1 MTQIRHQEDIT
12 AELRHQ
18 EDITAALGDTFNQ
31 LLTNLEDLSSFESSS
46 HIPTAC
52 SFESSLHSPTACSF
66 ESSSHI
72 PTALKRD
79 LRDFMN
85 MSTNSQNVSS
95 LSKGLVS
102 NWDSGYWAS
111 GELNV
116 GDDEASFFH
125 FSRKDFEQVAQI
137 LGRSLLSRDPGYQ
150 DDFYCPDDEDLPDFD
165 LSKLVN
171 PHEEDLPDFDL
182 SKLVNTYEEDLPDFD
197 LSKLVSPPSIYSSTT
212 DLPHLLNPISLSEP
226 VNLIGTEEKINV
238 SDLLEAKQVNLFEEE
253 KGLRLSEAD
262 LPVEPTHDDE
272 DLFSRMD
279 QLFETKKAEKIHN
292 GIPKDTMV
300 EKMSLQNNG
309 TKEDIKEFA
318 KKWDYILEF
327 FRRFDPLC
335 APEDLIINH
344 SIFIFQG

>member
-46 HIPTAC
+46 HIPTA
-52 SFESSLHSPTACSF
+52 
-66 ESSSHI
+66 
-72 PTALKRD
+72 LKRD
-79 LRDFMN
+79 LLDFMN

-116 GDDEASFFH
+116 GEDEANSFH
-125 FSRKDFEQVAQI
+125 FSREDFEQVAQI

-171 PHEEDLPDFDL
+171 PH
-182 SKLVNTYEEDLPDFD
+182 EEDLPDFD

-253 KGLRLSEAD
+253 KGLPLSEAD

-292 GIPKDTMV
+292 GIPNDTMV
-300 EKMSLQNNG
+300 EKMSLQNDG
-309 TKEDIKEFA
+309 TKEDIKEYT
-318 KKWDYILEF
+318 KKWDYVFGVL
-327 FRRFDPLC
+327 
-335 APEDLIINH
+335 
-344 SIFIFQG
+344 S

>member
-85 MSTNSQNVSS
+85 MSINSQNVSGS
-95 LSKGLVS
+95 SKGLVS
-102 NWDSGYWAS
+102 NCDSGYWAS

-116 GDDEASFFH
+116 GDDEASSFH
-125 FSRKDFEQVAQI
+125 FSREDFEQVAQI

-182 SKLVNTYEEDLPDFD
+182 SKLV
-197 LSKLVSPPSIYSSTT
+197 SPPSIYSSTT

-238 SDLLEAKQVNLFEEE
+238 SSTDILDEAKQVNLFEEE

-279 QLFETKKAEKIHN
+279 QLFETKKAENIHN
-292 GIPKDTMV
+292 GKPKDTLV
-300 EKMSLQNNG
+300 EKMSLQNDG
-309 TKEDIKEFA
+309 TKEEIKEYA
-318 KKWDYILEF
+318 KKWDYIFGVL
-327 FRRFDPLC
+327 
-335 APEDLIINH
+335 
-344 SIFIFQG
+344 S